1 MAADVDDLAARWTP
15 ARARPLPANAPLVR
29 ARRASHCGPS
39 DRQRRHPSAGLP
51 EQPTRRKVSD
61 DRRRRRGRRPIG
73 RGPIVYARSTTV
85 LAHLESIDA
94 GIAHI
99 RNEVMPTL

>member
-1 MAADVDDLAARWTP
+1 MAAYIGGVMVADLHPGRGRGRGARLHG
-15 ARARPLPANAPLVR
+15 RARPSR
-29 ARRASHCGPS
+29 GPTP
-39 DRQRRHPSAGLP
+39 RTPGFRPWLP
-51 EQPTRRKVSD
+51 EQPTQRKVWV

-73 RGPIVYARSTTV
+73 RGRNVYARSTTV

-94 GIAHI
+94 GVAHI